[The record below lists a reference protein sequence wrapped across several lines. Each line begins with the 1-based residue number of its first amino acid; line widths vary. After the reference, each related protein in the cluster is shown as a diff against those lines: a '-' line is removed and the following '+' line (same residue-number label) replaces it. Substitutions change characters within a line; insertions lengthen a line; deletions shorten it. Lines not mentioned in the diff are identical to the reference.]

1 MKVAITGS
9 SGLAKNIKDTL
20 ESTPY
25 KGETIKVSVI
35 RMEDITQNDTRCWI
49 YDKENPNHVDVLINF
64 AHKDFDQTNILEI
77 THRAWKDDSSKFIIN
92 FSSRAS
98 EPNIS
103 KGYLY
108 ASQKSSLNHLSNNL
122 TYNSNK
128 QYKLTTLNL
137 GLLDDEDLPSLS
149 HQDVSGLVYYL
160 ITSFP
165 SIEIPEITIQRHSN
179 YRDVQDMKQAIK
191 DAQSYILY
199 PQTDNI
205 D

>member
-1 MKVAITGS
+1 MIKVAITGS
-9 SGLAKNIKDTL
+9 SGLAKSIADTL
-20 ESTPY
+20 EATPHE
-25 KGETIKVSVI
+25 GQTIKVSDI
-35 RMEDITQNDTRCWI
+35 RVEDIIQNDTRCWI

-122 TYNSNK
+122 TYNSSK

-149 HQDVSGLVYYL
+149 HQDVCTMIYYL
-160 ITSFP
+160 ITSFRH
-165 SIEIPEITIQRHSN
+165 IEIPEITIQKHAN
-179 YRDVQDMKQAIK
+179 YRDVQDIKSAIR
-191 DAQSYILY
+191 DAKEFLDYK
-199 PQTDNI
+199 
-205 D
+205 